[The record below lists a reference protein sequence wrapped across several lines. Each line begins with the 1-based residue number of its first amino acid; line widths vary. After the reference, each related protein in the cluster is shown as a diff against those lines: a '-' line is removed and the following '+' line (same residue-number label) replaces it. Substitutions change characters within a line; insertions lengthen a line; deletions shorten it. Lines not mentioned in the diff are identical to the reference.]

1 MRERRTRPGRGRGGW
16 CRSRGTRRRS
26 VGVSVWIS
34 SGMVRRKDET
44 HHRLDRV
51 SARPGDFDASAT
63 VAGVIPVGVGK
74 RGAEDA

>member
-16 CRSRGTRRRS
+16 CRSRDIRRQS

-34 SGMVRRKDET
+34 SDTVRRDET

-51 SARPGDFDASAT
+51 PARPGDFDASAT